1 MKQWRNLCVYLSTTM
16 VAFIHFIIALGGLAA
31 AAAVAAM
38 CVVCLF
44 VWLGGSEHKEPSQAW
59 RQPDKS

>member
-1 MKQWRNLCVYLSTTM
+1 MAGFMRLVVIISM
-16 VAFIHFIIALGGLAA
+16 SAFIHFLLALGGLAA

-44 VWLGGSEHKEPSQAW
+44 VWLGGSTQKEPGEAW
-59 RQPDKS
+59 RQVDKS